1 MFTFFRVV
9 GNGGVFVQRDEFC
22 LLDFVQRVV
31 HGGRQVDVFPVRGFG
46 EYPVQRVGHGHPVV
60 AGFVFIDLFVTDVG
74 IAFLVID
81 GLAVVEVQ
89 IPG

>member
-1 MFTFFRVV
+1 M
-9 GNGGVFVQRDEFC
+9 
-22 LLDFVQRVV
+22 
-31 HGGRQVDVFPVRGFG
+31 RGFG